1 MALRGQRERLTRTL
15 LALGGWGPGALL
27 ASPSHSLSGKP
38 RGNWTLKPCVWVGV
52 KGFSE
57 PTNTLSSSL
66 PSNAASSRLGPRRQA
81 AETREERTVTSS
93 VSFHTSPRP
102 GQPGSLILQDFQ
114 DELFP

>member
-57 PTNTLSSSL
+57 PTNTLSLSL

-81 AETREERTVTSS
+81 AETREERTGHQQRLLPYESL
-93 VSFHTSPRP
+93 PRP
-102 GQPGSLILQDFQ
+102 ARLSHSARFPG
-114 DELFP
+114 